1 MFHPKYTSF
10 LISLNVLHSIYNSQ
24 YYISFLES
32 CVLLSSIIYHHNLIP
47 NFRYYDIVITNSA
60 ILHHTYLYSYH
71 ISYEFYNLIP
81 AFFYILAIGSYI
93 FGRIHNCNI
102 YHGYLHI
109 YGVIANI
116 LLIRCILND
125 LVISN

>member
-24 YYISFLES
+24 YYISLLES

-60 ILHHTYLYSYH
+60 ILHHLYLYSHY
-71 ISYEFYNLIP
+71 ITYEIYKLIP

-93 FGRIHNCNI
+93 SGRIHNCNI

-116 LLIRCILND
+116 LLIICILND